1 MKHRRTVAPTLRTGA
16 RWEAQTPGRVG
27 AHEARKNQK
36 VIVVKE
42 VKFSP
47 NTDEHDYEFKKNNIL
62 RFLKEGDKVKAVIF
76 YRGREISHSEI
87 GAKMMKRLIEEVAEA
102 GVVEYQPRME
112 GRTLIAIFA
121 PKK

>member
-1 MKHRRTVAPTLRTGA
+1 MLFRSKYVYQQNKR
-16 RWEAQTPGRVG
+16 
-27 AHEARKNQK
+27 AHEAKKNQK

-47 NTDEHDYEFKKNNIL
+47 NTDEHDYEFKRNHIL
-62 RFLKEGDKVKAVIF
+62 RFLKEGDKVKAVVF

-87 GAKMMKRLIEEVAEA
+87 GHKMMQRLIGEVAEA

-112 GRTLIAIFA
+112 GRTLITIFA